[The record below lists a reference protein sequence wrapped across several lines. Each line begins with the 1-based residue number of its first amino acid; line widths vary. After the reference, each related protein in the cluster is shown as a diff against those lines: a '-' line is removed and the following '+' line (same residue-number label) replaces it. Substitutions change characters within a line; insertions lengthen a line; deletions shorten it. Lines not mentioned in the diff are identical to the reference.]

1 MTSILP
7 QKNERKFRE
16 KLSSLSTKISQIG
29 RETLDVQYKDPIKQ
43 FTYRIVA
50 VVGRHSKMSTDE
62 LDALHQTLFSTC
74 PFVTLPWLK
83 HRFPQSACK

>member
-50 VVGRHSKMSTDE
+50 VVGRH
-62 LDALHQTLFSTC
+62 L
-74 PFVTLPWLK
+74 
-83 HRFPQSACK
+83 